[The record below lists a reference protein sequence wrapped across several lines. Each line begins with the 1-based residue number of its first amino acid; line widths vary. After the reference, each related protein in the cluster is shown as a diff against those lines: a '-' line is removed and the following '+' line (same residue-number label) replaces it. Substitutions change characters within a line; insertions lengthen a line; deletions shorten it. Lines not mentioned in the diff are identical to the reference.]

1 VPTPWP
7 NPKSFRVTGAQ
18 RRVWQAFQLVV
29 CFCTVSVVMW
39 VGLVMSIFP
48 NETSYWPSY
57 LCAVLALGMA
67 VAICRSSTLQWMLA
81 THRLATA
88 LACLEAIFLLVLTSV
103 ATASA
108 HDADPPLH
116 ITPSVAR
123 GIAPVHWTL
132 MCISV
137 TGAALGA
144 SAIPLELRRK
154 SRVPIILASVSVGM
168 CVLYI
173 VLWVSAVLTAGSSF
187 HKNPT
192 EPTDAADSQ

>member
-137 TGAALGA
+137 TGAALVRRPFPWNSDERVA
-144 SAIPLELRRK
+144 SQSFLPPCLWECACCTLCSG
-154 SRVPIILASVSVGM
+154 SRL
-168 CVLYI
+168 
-173 VLWVSAVLTAGSSF
+173 F
-187 HKNPT
+187 
-192 EPTDAADSQ
+192 